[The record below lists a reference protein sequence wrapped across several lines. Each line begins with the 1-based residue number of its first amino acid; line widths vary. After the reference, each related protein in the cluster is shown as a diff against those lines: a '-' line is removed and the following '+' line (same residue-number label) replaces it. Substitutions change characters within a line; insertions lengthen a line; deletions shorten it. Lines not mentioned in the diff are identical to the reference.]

1 MGRISI
7 ALVLLAFA
15 PAVAADASLV
25 FEENRGQ
32 IASDATFFARA
43 GASRVLL
50 RATGVEIGTAGGRD
64 SLELLFL
71 DAEPGQLAG
80 FEKIDG
86 DVPAFGRVARST
98 PYPGIGVVFRGDE
111 RSLAIELTVA
121 PGADPSAIR
130 FGLRGAQTVR
140 LEGGDAV
147 ATLRDGEIRLAVAG
161 GIGNLVGDGADALGL
176 RMAPGGV
183 EPRAVSIVARFLE
196 AEAPEAP
203 PVRTVAAGCP
213 GTIQFTNGGGTG
225 LWQTA
230 ANWSLGHVPL
240 ATDDVCIPAGF
251 AVTLSTSAQS
261 VSSVYVAATS
271 SLVLS
276 QSLTLAAASQF
287 DGSLTVQVGG
297 TLTGAA
303 DITCNGAVTWT
314 GGTISGAASMS
325 ANAGLA
331 VSGASAHDLT
341 GGRALHV
348 FGASSWTGTGSLRV
362 GTAGSITNHGTWD
375 SQSNASFVNLSSP
388 GAFTNLAGATF
399 QKTVATGTSAVPIPF
414 NNAGTVSVVT
424 GTLNLNGGGAHAGAF
439 TASAGTVLDFGGGT
453 HALASGSS
461 IAAPSVLFDA
471 GTITIDGAYAVSSA
485 TTIAGAAVT
494 FGAAS
499 TLTSI
504 GSALSVSSGSVS
516 FGSGETVSPGTLAI
530 TAGTVQGSDTINV
543 SGLTTWSGGTMTGAG
558 TINANGGAALGTA
571 STKDLTGGRVLNTSG
586 TTTWTGTGIVRLGT
600 GGTINN
606 AGTWDAQSDSQFFP
620 LTSAGPFTNLAGAL
634 FKKSAGA
641 GATLIG
647 VPYLNAGTI
656 NVLSGTLTLSGSGT
670 QSGTLTASAGTTLR
684 FNGGT
689 HALASGSSTTGSSIV
704 FDAGTITIDGSY
716 AFSSDTT
723 IAGAAVTFNAA
734 STLTS
739 IGSALTVGGGSVTF
753 GSGETVS
760 PATLTIT
767 SGTLQG
773 PDMVNV
779 SGLTTWSGGT
789 ITGAGTINANGG
801 AALGTTSTKDL
812 TGGRVL
818 NTSATTTWSGTGI
831 IRLGTGG
838 TINNAGTW
846 DAQSDSQFFALGSAG
861 PFTNLAGAVFKKSAG
876 AATAVGVPF
885 SNAGSVQALAS
896 SLQLSAGYTQ
906 TAGSTTLSGGT
917 ISSTTPLDIQ
927 GGVITG
933 IGTATAS
940 VANGGHAV
948 PGLSIGTLGLT
959 GNYVQSAAGHFD
971 VQIGG
976 RTAGTEYDQVTVTG
990 TAAFSGGLDVTLA
1003 NGFVPAG
1010 GDSFTLMTYASS
1022 TGAFS
1027 TSSLP
1032 PLAQGCWR
1040 TFYNPTALVLEVW
1053 TVAPEVTGVK
1063 PGATKS
1069 TVAWDALPPAAGP
1082 TPTYDLMRGSLAE
1095 FPVGGKPAET
1105 CVATTTA
1112 TSAGDAATPGVGSGF
1127 YYLVRGSNTCG
1138 VGGYGTRSNGTP
1150 RTPTVCP

>member
-388 GAFTNLAGATF
+388 GAFTNLAGSTF
-399 QKTVATGTSAVPIPF
+399 KKTVATGTSAVPIPF

-571 STKDLTGGRVLNTSG
+571 STKDLTGGRVLNTS
-586 TTTWTGTGIVRLGT
+586 
-600 GGTINN
+600 
-606 AGTWDAQSDSQFFP
+606 
-620 LTSAGPFTNLAGAL
+620 
-634 FKKSAGA
+634 
-641 GATLIG
+641 
-647 VPYLNAGTI
+647 
-656 NVLSGTLTLSGSGT
+656 
-670 QSGTLTASAGTTLR
+670 
-684 FNGGT
+684 
-689 HALASGSSTTGSSIV
+689 
-704 FDAGTITIDGSY
+704 
-716 AFSSDTT
+716 
-723 IAGAAVTFNAA
+723 
-734 STLTS
+734 
-739 IGSALTVGGGSVTF
+739 
-753 GSGETVS
+753 
-760 PATLTIT
+760 
-767 SGTLQG
+767 
-773 PDMVNV
+773 
-779 SGLTTWSGGT
+779 
-789 ITGAGTINANGG
+789 
-801 AALGTTSTKDL
+801 
-812 TGGRVL
+812 
-818 NTSATTTWSGTGI
+818 ATTTWSGT
-831 IRLGTGG
+831 
-838 TINNAGTW
+838 
-846 DAQSDSQFFALGSAG
+846 
-861 PFTNLAGAVFKKSAG
+861 
-876 AATAVGVPF
+876 
-885 SNAGSVQALAS
+885 
-896 SLQLSAGYTQ
+896 
-906 TAGSTTLSGGT
+906 
-917 ISSTTPLDIQ
+917 
-927 GGVITG
+927 
-933 IGTATAS
+933 
-940 VANGGHAV
+940 
-948 PGLSIGTLGLT
+948 
-959 GNYVQSAAGHFD
+959 
-971 VQIGG
+971 
-976 RTAGTEYDQVTVTG
+976 
-990 TAAFSGGLDVTLA
+990 
-1003 NGFVPAG
+1003 
-1010 GDSFTLMTYASS
+1010 
-1022 TGAFS
+1022 
-1027 TSSLP
+1027 
-1032 PLAQGCWR
+1032 
-1040 TFYNPTALVLEVW
+1040 
-1053 TVAPEVTGVK
+1053 
-1063 PGATKS
+1063 
-1069 TVAWDALPPAAGP
+1069 
-1082 TPTYDLMRGSLAE
+1082 
-1095 FPVGGKPAET
+1095 
-1105 CVATTTA
+1105 
-1112 TSAGDAATPGVGSGF
+1112 
-1127 YYLVRGSNTCG
+1127 
-1138 VGGYGTRSNGTP
+1138 
-1150 RTPTVCP
+1150 